1 MALFPLFLAKMAM
14 KKTKVGGQAV
24 IEGVMMRSKQKISW
38 AVRRPSGETVIER
51 FPFVSLV
58 KQHRAFGAPIV
69 RGAISLYES
78 LKIGY
83 KALTRS
89 AQIAAGEQREPSR
102 TSQSSDNIA
111 YAMSFAVALI
121 VCLGLFMYLPM
132 LVSQILFKNS
142 VFAFNGCAGAIRIA
156 LFLFYLMGISL
167 WKDIRRVFEYHGAE
181 HKAIFAFE
189 DGKELTLENMRAYST
204 LHPRCGTSFLLMV
217 AIICIFVFS
226 IIDVIVT
233 LFAGPYPNVFL
244 RLLVH
249 IALIPLVA
257 GCSYEALRFSD
268 RFQRVWPV
276 RFLVMPGLWLQK
288 ITTKKPNDEQL
299 QIASAALKAS
309 L

>member
-1 MALFPLFLAKMAM
+1 
-14 KKTKVGGQAV
+14 
-24 IEGVMMRSKQKISW
+24 
-38 AVRRPSGETVIER
+38 
-51 FPFVSLV
+51 
-58 KQHRAFGAPIV
+58 
-69 RGAISLYES
+69 
-78 LKIGY
+78 
-83 KALTRS
+83 
-89 AQIAAGEQREPSR
+89 
-102 TSQSSDNIA
+102 
-111 YAMSFAVALI
+111 
-121 VCLGLFMYLPM
+121 
-132 LVSQILFKNS
+132 
-142 VFAFNGCAGAIRIA
+142 
-156 LFLFYLMGISL
+156 MGISL

-268 RFQRVWPV
+268 RFQRV
-276 RFLVMPGLWLQK
+276 
-288 ITTKKPNDEQL
+288 
-299 QIASAALKAS
+299 
-309 L
+309 